1 MVYIF
6 EFFKF
11 STLLTWIF
19 ETISRIISNEIWK
32 FHACVEMCAWST
44 MPGPRHLFPQFHTL
58 FGLLYV
64 VVIYRTSSVVKRAWP
79 PWSQHLQNHYVVS
92 MPHNETIRWFWM
104 AFTQCDWITDSSDHY
119 AGVGQLQR
127 RLSKLA
133 KRQPWTTHP
142 EFSSQARL
150 WDLPTHLE
158 AAPHNHEKLRF
169 RWRGSC
175 WLSQRSTSAKYES
188 GEIEKYRSQSF

>member
-1 MVYIF
+1 MVYMF

-11 STLLTWIF
+11 SILLTWIF
-19 ETISRIISNEIWK
+19 ETISRIISNEICK
-32 FHACVEMCAWST
+32 FHVCVEGLIDNSRST
-44 MPGPRHLFPQFHTL
+44 PL
-58 FGLLYV
+58 
-64 VVIYRTSSVVKRAWP
+64 SSVSHSSWFIVRSSDLSNLFSRKESMGAMVTA
-79 PWSQHLQNHYVVS
+79 SANHYLS
-92 MPHNETIRWFWM
+92 CGHAWLMRRFADSEWHSHNAIELQTHPITILR
-104 AFTQCDWITDSSDHY
+104 
-119 AGVGQLQR
+119 VGKLKR

-150 WDLPTHLE
+150 WDHPTHLE
-158 AAPHNHEKLRF
+158 AAPHNHENLRF

-188 GEIEKYRSQSF
+188 GEIEKYRPRSF